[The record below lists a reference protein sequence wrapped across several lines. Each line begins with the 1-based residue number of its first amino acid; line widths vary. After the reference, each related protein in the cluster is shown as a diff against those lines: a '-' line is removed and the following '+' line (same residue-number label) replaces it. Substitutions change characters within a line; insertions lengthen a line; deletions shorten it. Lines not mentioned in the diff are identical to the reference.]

1 MYTKFN
7 SSHWRWQMHL
17 PEQLFVKLKSVV
29 FLAKL
34 IVTSLR
40 RGGNNMNLS
49 EILGSLE
56 DGSNSKN
63 CVPITLRCISL
74 DWCRVIYLIT

>member
-1 MYTKFN
+1 
-7 SSHWRWQMHL
+7 MHL

-56 DGSNSKN
+56 DGLKGKKKGFGTPPDS
-63 CVPITLRCISL
+63 
-74 DWCRVIYLIT
+74 